1 MQNLQFGP
9 GSEAKWLESGSK
21 FPADLV
27 PRTRAQQQ
35 VPKMEPAVAVCFG
48 GGRRRVGPSE
58 TEKQRH
64 LSGDFGRL
72 HLSRVLAVCDRGLPL
87 CHHWA
92 LGQRLRA
99 TSSNSGGS
107 SGAVPVEGDMLLQ
120 PGEADGVPASDAAP
134 LPHSKQVLGT
144 PRSRIKPSLCTSP
157 AGSLAQ
163 SKPYNNK
170 LGCESE
176 TKNNSVRKQISGSGC
191 QGVITLNNRQSIIST
206 VMRDVLTVSFQ
217 NGKQADGFRIKNTG
231 TERKKEGASK
241 KLHKKLRPCGRTV
254 EVPMATALGR
264 AISFRA
270 GTTAGVTSQKT
281 VQVTASP
288 RTVSP
293 LGHQPRGR
301 EIDTSPLPPGSRQSR
316 GNNARL
322 RKSEC
327 PQRCAGPWLSW

>member
-1 MQNLQFGP
+1 MAADFLLIWCHAPGP
-9 GSEAKWLESGSK
+9 NNRYLRWSRLWLCALEEADAGW
-21 FPADLV
+21 D
-27 PRTRAQQQ
+27 RQ
-35 VPKMEPAVAVCFG
+35 
-48 GGRRRVGPSE
+48 RRRNSVTSVVTLADCICQGCWPCVTAGSLCAITGLLDNTSE
-58 TEKQRH
+58 PLPATA
-64 LSGDFGRL
+64 GARL
-72 HLSRVLAVCDRGLPL
+72 EQCPL
-87 CHHWA
+87 KGTCYSS
-92 LGQRLRA
+92 QERL
-99 TSSNSGGS
+99 T
-107 SGAVPVEGDMLLQ
+107 
-120 PGEADGVPASDAAP
+120 GVPASDAAP

-254 EVPMATALGR
+254 GVPMPTALGR

-270 GTTAGVTSQKT
+270 STTAGVTSQKT
-281 VQVTASP
+281 AQVTASP